1 MAELNWRNSESFNKP
16 EAIDS
21 TSSPNGVYVR
31 RFITEVTTEDGETK
45 YTYKEAFLTQ
55 EEYNQYQLMNT
66 IAEQVLKEDTSDAC
80 VAYKAQLDTPV
91 LYEVNGH
98 YYKPKWAADIYESLV
113 SKGEKFP
120 DMFPITIWDAT
131 EEAKN
136 AVEMTIEELRALTTF
151 LGKVQEKYYYAYKLA
166 KN

>member
-66 IAEQVLKEDTSDAC
+66 IAEQVLKEDTSD
-80 VAYKAQLDTPV
+80 
-91 LYEVNGH
+91 VN
-98 YYKPKWAADIYESLV
+98 
-113 SKGEKFP
+113 
-120 DMFPITIWDAT
+120 
-131 EEAKN
+131 
-136 AVEMTIEELRALTTF
+136 
-151 LGKVQEKYYYAYKLA
+151 YAFS
-166 KN
+166 